1 MISRTQQ
8 PPTSTAPSN
17 LTLQESVRALWCPGP
32 DSRFEV
38 GRRRLNNGA
47 ASTEEYFRM
56 SHQWNV
62 GIGALLL
69 SEFAGS
75 FQSQQAAAAAL
86 SARYEKCCPSQSVVS
101 VHAR

>member
-1 MISRTQQ
+1 MISRTHQ

-17 LTLQESVRALWCPGP
+17 LTLQQSVRALWRPGP
-32 DSRFEV
+32 DSRLEV
-38 GRRRLNNGA
+38 GRRRLHNGA
-47 ASTEEYFRM
+47 ASTGEYFRR
-56 SHQWNV
+56 SHQWSV

-75 FQSQQAAAAAL
+75 FQPQRAAAL
-86 SARYEKCCPSQSVVS
+86 PARYEKCCPSQSVVS

>member
-17 LTLQESVRALWCPGP
+17 LTLQQSVRALWRPAP
-32 DSRFEV
+32 DSRLEV
-38 GRRRLNNGA
+38 RCRRLNNVA
-47 ASTEEYFRM
+47 ASTGEYFRR
-56 SHQWNV
+56 SHQWSV
-62 GIGALLL
+62 GIEALLL

-75 FQSQQAAAAAL
+75 FQSQQAAAAL
-86 SARYEKCCPSQSVVS
+86 PARYETCCPSQSLVP